1 MLVEMSIGIAV
12 AFATALL
19 RFPFWSLTGDRA
31 PYAFNFLAVVIA
43 AVLAGWRGGLVALAV
58 GQLIISY
65 LLVPPFYSIAIADSE
80 RLGGLIVATISQALI
95 LVIIA
100 LYQREVDKGTAER
113 ERRMELLGHALRE
126 IDHRTTNN
134 YQTVL
139 ALIHMQAQRSNG
151 AELQDAL
158 HQIADR
164 IGAIAK
170 ASEKLAMQSAD
181 LESVRLD
188 DYLCELC
195 GHIEQGLS
203 RDEVEVDCD
212 VMPCTVG
219 PDRAVALSI
228 IVNELVTN
236 SLKHAFADG
245 ASGRVSISGK
255 VNGGGLEL
263 TVSDNGDGIKPTKS
277 RTRVGLGTNLVESY
291 VRQLGATYYVDSSGD
306 GTSHRILVPGIA

>member
-1 MLVEMSIGIAV
+1 MV
-12 AFATALL
+12 LL

-31 PYAFNFLAVVIA
+31 PYALNFLAVVIA

-58 GQLIISY
+58 GQLLISY
-65 LLVPPFYSIAIADSE
+65 LLVPPFYSIDIADSE
-80 RLGGLIVATISQALI
+80 RLGGLIVTTVSQALI
-95 LVIIA
+95 LVVIA

-113 ERRMELLGHALRE
+113 ERRMELLGYALRE

-170 ASEKLAMQSAD
+170 ASGKLALQSAD

-195 GHIEQGLS
+195 GDIEHGLS
-203 RDEVEVDCD
+203 RAEVEVDCD
-212 VMPCTVG
+212 IMPCTVG

-245 ASGRVSISGK
+245 ASGRVSVSGK

-263 TVSDNGDGIKPTKS
+263 TVSDNGDGFKPTKS
-277 RTRVGLGTNLVESY
+277 RTRVGLGTKLVESY
-291 VRQLGATYYVDSSGD
+291 VRQLGATYYVDSSDD

>member
-1 MLVEMSIGIAV
+1 VVVELSIGIAV
-12 AFATALL
+12 AAAMVLL
-19 RFPFWSLTGDRA
+19 RVPFAGLTGDRA
-31 PYAFNFLAVVIA
+31 PYALNFLAVVIA
-43 AVLAGWRGGLVALAV
+43 AVLAGWRGGLVALFV
-58 GQLIISY
+58 GQLFSWY
-65 LLVPPFYSIAIADSE
+65 LLVPPYYSIAVADPE
-80 RLGGLIVATISQALI
+80 RLAGLVIATMSQSLI
-95 LVIIA
+95 LVVIS

-113 ERRMELLGHALRE
+113 ERRVELLGHALRE

-139 ALIHMQAQRSNG
+139 ALIHMQAQRS
-151 AELQDAL
+151 ASSELRNAL

-170 ASEKLAMQSAD
+170 ASEQLAMRSAD

-219 PDRAVALSI
+219 PDRAIALSI

-236 SLKHAFADG
+236 SLKHAFSNG
-245 ASGRVSISGK
+245 SSGRVSVSGK

-263 TVSDNGDGIKPTKS
+263 TVRDNGNGISPVKS
-277 RTRVGLGTNLVESY
+277 RARVGLGTKLVETY
-291 VRQLGATYYVDSSGD
+291 IKQLGATYDVDSSDG
-306 GTSHRILVPGIA
+306 GTSHRILVPGVA